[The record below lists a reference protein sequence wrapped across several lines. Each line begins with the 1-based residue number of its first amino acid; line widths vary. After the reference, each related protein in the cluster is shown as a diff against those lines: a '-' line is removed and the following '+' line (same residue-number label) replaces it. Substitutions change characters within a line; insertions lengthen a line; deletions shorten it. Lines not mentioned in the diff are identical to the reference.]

1 MVTIEPFV
9 FDLFAFKLSF
19 RFLLR
24 AIWIGTRE
32 LTKGI
37 KSPSK
42 IARIVALADGMKLRL
57 TPDWPLNIK
66 PYKYFK
72 EGMEAAYPKTMLGR
86 TNSTD

>member
-9 FDLFAFKLSF
+9 FDLLAFKLSF

-32 LTKGI
+32 LKKGI

-42 IARIVALADGMKLRL
+42 IARTVALADG
-57 TPDWPLNIK
+57 I
-66 PYKYFK
+66 
-72 EGMEAAYPKTMLGR
+72 
-86 TNSTD
+86 